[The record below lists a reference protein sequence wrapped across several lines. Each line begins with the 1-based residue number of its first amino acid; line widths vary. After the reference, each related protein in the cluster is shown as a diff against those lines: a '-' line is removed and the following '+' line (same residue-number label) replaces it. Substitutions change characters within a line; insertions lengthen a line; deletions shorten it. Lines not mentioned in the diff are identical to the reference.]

1 MVRVETGIAD
11 DNYLQIISGLKAGD
25 LVVSGP
31 YTAISKDLKDGS
43 KVEIEKPQDAQ
54 VP

>member
-1 MVRVETGIAD
+1 
-11 DNYLQIISGLKAGD
+11 LKAGD

-31 YTAISKDLKDGS
+31 YTAISKDLKAGS
-43 KVEIEKPQDAQ
+43 KVEIEKPQDAR